1 LQIRQ
6 SRYVIIF
13 FALVVLLSA
22 TFWGGYLAGT
32 WRASGA
38 AERAAD
44 DLGLLRQVRELLKSR
59 FVGDIPDD
67 RAQLYGAI
75 RGLVGSYKDP
85 YTTFLEPAPRR
96 LERDEIRGHFGG
108 IGATLSRDASGALVL
123 AVMRDRPAARAG
135 VQDGDI
141 LLAVDGQPITADM
154 PVRDVVD
161 LIRGDEGTKV
171 RLTLRR
177 KGVAEPFDIV
187 VVRERIEVPSV
198 EWRVLGEDA
207 IGYVKISIFGE
218 RTDQELQTGLNE
230 LAAQG
235 VNRLVLDLRGNGGG
249 LVETAVDVA
258 SRFLADGVVL
268 YETRRGGQERFYAV
282 KRVDSPAQRWPL
294 AILVDAST
302 ASAAEIV
309 AGALRDA
316 GRGVLIGEKTYGKG
330 SVQEVHELADGSS
343 LHVTVARWLTPARH
357 QIDKVGL
364 TPDVPVNISAADR
377 EAGRDPQLV
386 RAQEWLREKR

>member
-1 LQIRQ
+1 M
-6 SRYVIIF
+6 
-13 FALVVLLSA
+13 
-22 TFWGGYLAGT
+22 
-32 WRASGA
+32 
-38 AERAAD
+38 
-44 DLGLLRQVRELLKSR
+44 LKTR

-67 RAQLYGAI
+67 RTQVYGAI

-108 IGATLSRDASGALVL
+108 IGATLSRDEAGALVL
-123 AVMRDRPAARAG
+123 TVMRDRPAARAG
-135 VQDGDI
+135 VRDGDV
-141 LLAVDGQPITADM
+141 LLAVDGTTITADM

-161 LIRGDEGTKV
+161 LIRGEEGTKV

-177 KGVAEPFDIV
+177 AGVAEPFEIV
-187 VVRERIEVPSV
+187 IVRERIEVPSV
-198 EWRVLGEDA
+198 EWRILSQTDH
-207 IGYVKISIFGE
+207 IGYVKITIFGE
-218 RTDQELQTGLNE
+218 RTDQELQIGLNE

-258 SRFLADGVVL
+258 SRFLADGVLL
-268 YETRRGGQERFYAV
+268 YEVRRGGQERFYEV
-282 KRVDSPAQRWPL
+282 KRVSSPAHGWPL
-294 AILVDAST
+294 AVLVDAGT
-302 ASAAEIV
+302 ASASEIV
-309 AGALRDA
+309 AGALRDR
-316 GRGVLIGEKTYGKG
+316 GRAVLIGEKTYGKG

-364 TPDVPVNISAADR
+364 TPDVPVTISSADR
-377 EAGRDPQLV
+377 DAGRDPQLAK
-386 RAQEWLREKR
+386 AQEWLREKR